1 MAISPEIKIHL
12 IHDLLPFWLGMID
25 KENGGFYGYVRSD
38 GLIDTKADKGCVL
51 NSRILW
57 VFSTCYKLCMDGALS
72 EVKLQD
78 AGYSSLDILEAAR
91 HAYNFFR
98 DHYFDPEHG
107 GIFWSVTYDG
117 QPSDTAKHAYNHAF
131 AIYALC
137 EFYEVTGDMEA
148 FKLAYYLKN
157 CIENMFKDDIGYLES
172 FGRDFELDDNPK
184 LSENGVHAYRTMNTL
199 IHIMEAYTELYRIN
213 KETKDQFIRGKIY
226 SILEIFETKVYN
238 HEEGR
243 LEVFFDENYNS
254 LIDLRSLG
262 HDIEMSWLLDRTC
275 DVLGDPNLTERMS
288 KISATLARKTLE
300 LGFDGNSLA
309 YEIENGV
316 IKQTRAWW
324 MQAEAVVGF
333 TNAFMKTDDKEY
345 KNAERKTWEFIRD
358 HVVTKT
364 RPAEWYNEVSQD
376 GVPDLSK
383 PLVGEW
389 KCPYHNVRMCIEILR
404 RNERAKEEL

>member
-1 MAISPEIKIHL
+1 
-12 IHDLLPFWLGMID
+12 
-25 KENGGFYGYVRSD
+25 
-38 GLIDTKADKGCVL
+38 
-51 NSRILW
+51 
-57 VFSTCYKLCMDGALS
+57 
-72 EVKLQD
+72 
-78 AGYSSLDILEAAR
+78 
-91 HAYNFFR
+91 
-98 DHYFDPEHG
+98 
-107 GIFWSVTYDG
+107 
-117 QPSDTAKHAYNHAF
+117 
-131 AIYALC
+131 
-137 EFYEVTGDMEA
+137 
-148 FKLAYYLKN
+148 
-157 CIENMFKDDIGYLES
+157 
-172 FGRDFELDDNPK
+172 
-184 LSENGVHAYRTMNTL
+184 
-199 IHIMEAYTELYRIN
+199 MEAYTELYRIN
-213 KETKDQFIRGKIY
+213 KEVKDHFVKRKILNVLDIIENKIY
-226 SILEIFETKVYN
+226 NPEKE
-238 HEEGR
+238 R
-243 LEVFFDENYNS
+243 LEVFFDKDFKS
-254 LIDLRSLG
+254 LIDLRSIG
-262 HDIEMSWLLDRTC
+262 HDIQMSWLLDRTC

-389 KCPYHNVRMCIEILR
+389 KCPYHNVCMCIEILR